1 MSSAAREG
9 REAAPSNP
17 PGFLA
22 TQDLKER
29 GWTPALITR
38 FLGEHDRTRPN
49 GLKMGRRRLPPVKL
63 YAEERVLDV
72 ERRDDFLAAQARAAD
87 ARDRAA
93 QARETRQARRALLL
107 ETAAGSYHPVIHP
120 EPLRRGAVRKACEP
134 YLPALDAELDR
145 LTREIGRVTDRERSL
160 LQGLLR
166 GRLDLALASAYDWY
180 PAPGSGQDSTK
191 ATPPAPGTARAK
203 ASDWRDWDWD

>member
-1 MSSAAREG
+1 MTPPAREG

-120 EPLRRGAVRKACEP
+120 EPLRRGAVRKAREP

-180 PAPGSGQDSTK
+180 PAPGGSQDSTK

-203 ASDWRDWDWD
+203 ASDWRDWNWD

>member
-1 MSSAAREG
+1 MSPPAREG

-107 ETAAGSYHPVIHP
+107 ETAAGSYHPVVHP
-120 EPLRRGAVRKACEP
+120 EPLRRGAVRKAREP

-180 PAPGSGQDSTK
+180 PAPGGSQDSTK

>member
-1 MSSAAREG
+1 MSPPAREG

-29 GWTPALITR
+29 GWTPTLITR

-93 QARETRQARRALLL
+93 RARETREQRRALLL
-107 ETAAGSYHPVIHP
+107 ETAAASFVPVIHP
-120 EPLRRGAVRKACEP
+120 GPLRRGAVRKAREP
-134 YLPALDAELDR
+134 YLPALDAALDR
-145 LTREIGRVTDRERSL
+145 LARELGRLSDPERTRLT
-160 LQGLLR
+160 GLLR
-166 GRLDLALASAYDWY
+166 ERLDTALAATYDWY
-180 PAPGSGQDSTK
+180 PAPGSQPGSTK
-191 ATPPAPGTARAK
+191 TPPVTGAAGAR

>member
-1 MSSAAREG
+1 MSPAAREG
-9 REAAPSNP
+9 RESAPSNP

-107 ETAAGSYHPVIHP
+107 ETAAGSYHPVVHP
-120 EPLRRGAVRKACEP
+120 EPLRRGAVRKAREP

-180 PAPGSGQDSTK
+180 PPPGSGQDSTK
-191 ATPPAPGTARAK
+191 ATPRTPGTAPK

>member
-1 MSSAAREG
+1 MTPPAREG

-49 GLKMGRRRLPPVKL
+49 GLKMGRRRLPPVTL
-63 YAEERVLDV
+63 YAEDRVLDV

-107 ETAAGSYHPVIHP
+107 ETAAGSYHPVVHP
-120 EPLRRGAVRKACEP
+120 EPLRRGAVRKAREP

-180 PAPGSGQDSTK
+180 PAPGGSQDSTK